1 MAEKQQSDGDGPL
14 EPIDRSSNG
23 LSHLSTDAEFLRA
36 AFEEHS
42 PWLRTVV
49 RHRLGEPQA
58 VDDVMQDV
66 ALSVFR
72 QTAPIRDP
80 ERVAPWLYRIALRQ
94 TLMYRRSA
102 GRRRKLQ
109 NNYAGEVHAT
119 GTDLETT
126 EPLRWLMNEERETS
140 VRQAI
145 ESLEELD
152 REILML
158 KYTENWNY
166 QQLADHLGVTLN
178 TVEYRLLRARKR
190 LRRELMRLDVVGA
203 KS

>member
-1 MAEKQQSDGDGPL
+1 MAEKQHPEDES
-14 EPIDRSSNG
+14 RAS
-23 LSHLSTDAEFLRA
+23 DAEFLRNA
-36 AFEEHS
+36 YEEHA

-58 VDDVMQDV
+58 VDDVMQEV
-66 ALSVFR
+66 ALAVFR

-80 ERVAPWLYRIALRQ
+80 ERVAPWLYRIAVRQ

-102 GRRRKLQ
+102 GRRRNLQ
-109 NNYAGEVHAT
+109 NNYAGEVRAT
-119 GTDLETT
+119 GADNETT
-126 EPLRWLMNEERETS
+126 EPLRWLMNEERETC

-145 ESLEELD
+145 DSLPELD

-166 QQLADHLGVTLN
+166 QQLAEHLGVTLH

-190 LRRELMRLDVVGA
+190 LRQELTRLDVVGA
-203 KS
+203 KK

>member
-1 MAEKQQSDGDGPL
+1 MAEKQHDAIDARASDAD
-14 EPIDRSSNG
+14 
-23 LSHLSTDAEFLRA
+23 FLRDA
-36 AFEEHS
+36 YEEHA

-58 VDDVMQDV
+58 VDDVMQEV
-66 ALSVFR
+66 AVAVFR

-80 ERVAPWLYRIALRQ
+80 ERIAPWLYRIALRQ

-102 GRRRKLQ
+102 GRRRKLR
-109 NNYAGEVHAT
+109 NNYADEVQTVGQDTEA
-119 GTDLETT
+119 T
-126 EPLRWLMNEERETS
+126 EPLRWLMNEERES
-140 VRQAI
+140 NVRQAI
-145 ESLEELD
+145 NGLPELD

-166 QQLADHLGVTLN
+166 QQLADHLGVSLH

-190 LRRELMRLDVVGA
+190 LRRELTRLDVAGVN
-203 KS
+203 S

>member
-1 MAEKQQSDGDGPL
+1 MAAMDEKQQHDADA
-14 EPIDRSSNG
+14 D
-23 LSHLSTDAEFLRA
+23 SHSADFLRD
-36 AFEEHS
+36 AFEQHA

-80 ERVAPWLYRIALRQ
+80 ERIAPWLYRIAVRQ

-109 NNYAGEVHAT
+109 AGYADAVQVVGPDGEST
-119 GTDLETT
+119 N
-126 EPLRWLMNEERETS
+126 PLRWLMSDERETS
-140 VRQAI
+140 IRQAI
-145 ESLEELD
+145 ESLPDID

-166 QQLADHLGVTLN
+166 KQLADHLGVTLH
-178 TVEYRLLRARKR
+178 TVEYRLLRAKKR
-190 LRRELMRLDVVGA
+190 LRKELAKLDVVGA

>member
-1 MAEKQQSDGDGPL
+1 MDEKQQPAEETSA
-14 EPIDRSSNG
+14 S
-23 LSHLSTDAEFLRA
+23 DAEFLRQ
-36 AFEEHS
+36 AFEEHA

-58 VDDVMQDV
+58 VDDVMQEV

-72 QTAPIRDP
+72 QSAPIRDP
-80 ERVAPWLYRIALRQ
+80 ERVAPWLYRIAIRQ

-102 GRRRKLQ
+102 GRRRKLHA
-109 NNYAGEVHAT
+109 NYAGEAQHRN
-119 GTDLETT
+119 GDSGSP
-126 EPLRWLMNEERETS
+126 EPLRWLLSEERES
-140 VRQAI
+140 NVRQAI
-145 ESLEELD
+145 ESLDDLD

-166 QQLADHLGVTLN
+166 QQLAEHLGVSLH

-190 LRRELMRLDVVGA
+190 LRRELSRLDVAGV

>member
-1 MAEKQQSDGDGPL
+1 MAEKQHPEGDH
-14 EPIDRSSNG
+14 RTS
-23 LSHLSTDAEFLRA
+23 DAEFLRDA
-36 AFEEHS
+36 YGEHA

-58 VDDVMQDV
+58 VDDVMQEV
-66 ALSVFR
+66 ALAVFR

-80 ERVAPWLYRIALRQ
+80 DRVAPWLYRIAVRQ

-102 GRRRKLQ
+102 GRRRNLH
-109 NNYAGEVHAT
+109 NNYADESNVSGGDNQA
-119 GTDLETT
+119 T
-126 EPLRWLMNEERETS
+126 EPLRWLMNEERETNI
-140 VRQAI
+140 RQAI
-145 ESLEELD
+145 DSLPELD

-166 QQLADHLGVTLN
+166 QQLADHLGVTLH

-190 LRRELMRLDVVGA
+190 LRRELTRLDVVGA

>member
-1 MAEKQQSDGDGPL
+1 MAEKQHPENESQAS
-14 EPIDRSSNG
+14 
-23 LSHLSTDAEFLRA
+23 DAEFLRDA
-36 AFEEHS
+36 YEEHA

-58 VDDVMQDV
+58 VDDVMQEV
-66 ALSVFR
+66 ALAVFR

-80 ERVAPWLYRIALRQ
+80 ERVAPWLYRIAVRQ

-102 GRRRKLQ
+102 GRRRNLQ
-109 NNYAGEVHAT
+109 NNYAGEVRAT
-119 GTDLETT
+119 GPDNEAA
-126 EPLRWLMNEERETS
+126 EPLRWLMNEERES
-140 VRQAI
+140 GVRQAI
-145 ESLEELD
+145 DSLPELD

-166 QQLADHLGVTLN
+166 QQLAEHLGVTLH

-190 LRRELMRLDVVGA
+190 LRHELTRRDVVGA
-203 KS
+203 KK

>member
-1 MAEKQQSDGDGPL
+1 MAEKQQSDGDDL
-14 EPIDRSSNG
+14 VEEASAEVSQSS
-23 LSHLSTDAEFLRA
+23 SDAEFLRA

-66 ALSVFR
+66 AVAVFR

-80 ERVAPWLYRIALRQ
+80 ERVAPWLYRIAVRQ
-94 TLMYRRSA
+94 TLMYRRTA

-126 EPLRWLMNEERETS
+126 EPLRWLMNDERES
-140 VRQAI
+140 NIRQAI
-145 ESLEELD
+145 ESLEEID

-166 QQLADHLGVTLN
+166 QQLAEHLGVSLH

-190 LRRELMRLDVVGA
+190 LRRELMRLDVIGA

>member
-1 MAEKQQSDGDGPL
+1 MAATILTLMAEKQQDADDSRTSDAD
-14 EPIDRSSNG
+14 
-23 LSHLSTDAEFLRA
+23 FLRDA
-36 AFEEHS
+36 YEEHA

-58 VDDVMQDV
+58 VDDVMQEV
-66 ALSVFR
+66 AVAVFR

-80 ERVAPWLYRIALRQ
+80 DRIAPWLYRIAVRQ

-102 GRRRKLQ
+102 GRRRKLR
-109 NNYAGEVHAT
+109 NNYAGEVHAVGQDT
-119 GTDLETT
+119 EAT
-126 EPLRWLMNEERETS
+126 EPLRWLMHEERENN

-145 ESLEELD
+145 DGLPELD

-166 QQLADHLGVTLN
+166 QQLADHLGVSLH

-190 LRRELMRLDVVGA
+190 LRRELTRLDVAGVNP
-203 KS
+203 

>member
-1 MAEKQQSDGDGPL
+1 MDEKQQTG
-14 EPIDRSSNG
+14 IDEQSS
-23 LSHLSTDAEFLRA
+23 DAEFLRA
-36 AFEEHS
+36 AFEEHA

-58 VDDVMQDV
+58 VDDVMQEIAV
-66 ALSVFR
+66 SVFR

-80 ERVAPWLYRIALRQ
+80 ERVAPWLYRIAVRQ
-94 TLMYRRSA
+94 TLMYRRTA

-109 NNYAGEVHAT
+109 NGYADAAITHGP
-119 GTDLETT
+119 DLESSD
-126 EPLRWLMNEERETS
+126 PLRWLMSEERES
-140 VRQAI
+140 SIRQAI
-145 ESLEELD
+145 EALPDLD

-166 QQLADHLGVTLN
+166 KDLAEHLGVTLH

-190 LRRELMRLDVVGA
+190 LRRELAKLDVVGA
-203 KS
+203 QS